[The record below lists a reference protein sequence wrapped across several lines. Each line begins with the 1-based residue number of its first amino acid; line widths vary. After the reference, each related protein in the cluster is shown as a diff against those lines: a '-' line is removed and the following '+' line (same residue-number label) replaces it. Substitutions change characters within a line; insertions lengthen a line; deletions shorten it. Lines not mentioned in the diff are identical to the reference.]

1 MKFNPREWDIEPEIE
16 YGSDDYIFGNYVD
29 WNRFRYEN
37 EEALLESFGV
47 ELPWGKNLTFYEF
60 ISFISQDIFQN
71 TNIFREYLEDKLLI
85 DGTNEL
91 LYNTII
97 KFIER
102 DDEISES
109 LVSSIL
115 DYYEV
120 PSGTSYENELPE
132 HLRYW
137 QPDLLDFEYNNYKKY
152 PVKVDNY
159 ECTIQEIFNDIDL
172 AKKELTKKALVLA
185 SLTITESMFK
195 SIIVD
200 KIPQDNGVS
209 EFGKEII
216 QTEINKILR
225 GNIKGKNK
233 LFKKLYKTNP
243 PIQKW
248 IDLRNSL
255 AHDIENSS
263 IIENEI
269 IYLNL
274 KNDEKDKY
282 LISDLKEDLIRY
294 WNELKDII

>member
-1 MKFNPREWDIEPEIE
+1 MKFNPRDWNIEPEIE

-29 WNRFRYEN
+29 WNRFRCEN
-37 EEALLESFGV
+37 EEELLEFFGV

-91 LYNTII
+91 LYNTIV

-109 LVSSIL
+109 LISSIL

-120 PSGTSYENELPE
+120 PSGMSYENELPE

-200 KIPQDNGVS
+200 KIPQDNGIS
-209 EFGKEII
+209 KFGKEII
-216 QTEINKILR
+216 QNEINKILR
-225 GNIKGKNK
+225 GNIEGKNN

-263 IIENEI
+263 IIEDEI

-274 KNDEKDKY
+274 KTNKKNKY
-282 LISDLKEDLIRY
+282 VITDLKEDLISY
-294 WNELKDII
+294 WNELKKII